1 MSMWGIKGDLQMV
14 ELIFDFFKKINFKD
28 WIILVTA
35 VASTVSAVSSSWI
48 LVDTELSKTVFDRSF
63 DNFKDRIKNKTII
76 TLTFVWSILFTIVY
90 IVAMLKIYGEG
101 AYILSLLI
109 FLVIA
114 TTAYLYFKGVKNNYN
129 KNIAKFFVLSLC
141 IILMLTLIPL
151 PVSDNKKDVKDTVTT
166 SETLEINSDEEA
178 NKKIEKA
185 SKDSNGRVV
194 IFCAFITVMITIML
208 IFSLIE
214 HAYRLLDDR
223 KETIYFYD
231 DKGKKIYIYRNL
243 DNGYI
248 LCGYRPYMSIDN
260 NNEYYKKLGDVK
272 KTIKKSIKNTITV
285 KDLNKKI
292 DEILNYGRY
301 ISMEEIEQKINYIS
315 HNIRLKDIDKI
326 CKSCN
331 CLLRYCENSFKVK
344 LYSFEDLKDKN
355 LYPMIWKDNK

>member
-28 WIILVTA
+28 WIIFVI
-35 VASTVSAVSSSWI
+35 TVVPTVISLWI
-48 LVDTELSKTVFDRSF
+48 SLKTEFSKTVFDRGF
-63 DNFKDRIKNKTII
+63 DNFKDRIKNKMTR
-76 TLTFVWSILFTIVY
+76 TLIVLLSIFSFIVY
-90 IVAMLKIYGEG
+90 IVAMLKIEGEDV
-101 AYILSLLI
+101 YILILVIILVI

-114 TTAYLYFKGVKNNYN
+114 IIVCWYFKIVKNNYN
-129 KNIAKFFVLSLC
+129 KNIAKFFALILGIMFMLVL
-141 IILMLTLIPL
+141 ITLSI
-151 PVSDNKKDVKDTVTT
+151 SDNKKDVKDTATT
-166 SETLEINSDEEA
+166 SETSEANFDEEA

-185 SKDSNGRVV
+185 SKDSNVGVV
-194 IFCAFITVMITIML
+194 IFFAVITLML
-208 IFSLIE
+208 VLSLIK
-214 HAYRLLDDR
+214 HIYRLLDDR

-260 NNEYYKKLGDVK
+260 NNEYYKKLKDVK

-301 ISMEEIEQKINYIS
+301 ISMEEIERKINYIFYLIS
-315 HNIRLKDIDKI
+315 LKDINKI
-326 CKSCN
+326 YKSCN
-331 CLLRYCENSFKVK
+331 RLLEYCKNNSKVK
-344 LYSFEDLKDKN
+344 VYSFEDLKDKD
-355 LYPMIWKDNK
+355 LYPMIWEDNK